1 MARTRSS
8 MTRALLPLLFSS
20 GCFIWLGIAATDVAG
35 SALSE
40 SLDALRDAMKTGH
53 YSECETGARK
63 LLSQAESSVGPESS
77 EVEQVLEVLVDCL
90 WGAGKAGEAE
100 TMDLAVR
107 GLELAEARFGKD
119 SLEAARSAN
128 NLGNIHY
135 RRGDLSTA
143 RLHWNR
149 VLAIREE
156 LLGPEHPDVAGAFKH
171 PSIFSQE

>member
-1 MARTRSS
+1 DGRGR
-8 MTRALLPLLFSS
+8 PLS
-20 GCFIWLGIAATDVAG
+20 G
-35 SALSE
+35 

-77 EVEQVLEVLVDCL
+77 EVEQVLEVLVGCL
-90 WGAGKAGEAE
+90 WRAGKAGEAE

-143 RLHWNR
+143 RMHWNR
-149 VLAIREE
+149 VLSIREK
-156 LLGPEHPDVAGAFKH
+156 LLGPEHPDVAAALNNL
-171 PSIFSQE
+171 SILAEESGDYQG